1 MRVKDYKLKHHSF
14 AFAQWLMQ
22 PAPKDTLHGPES
34 HRKFEIIYISQGSV
48 RYNIEDEQ
56 YLAHAGDVIFV
67 MPNEIHTL
75 VINRSETFE
84 RILVYFDFEL
94 LRKMFAVA
102 DIEIDDT
109 FLSLRKLNRILPDR
123 LVSKYGIK
131 DTIYDIADIDPE
143 DKNACFRFMSLIF
156 DLIIRLNNS
165 AADTGEVI
173 LPISKDPM
181 IKNVIDY
188 IEAHISEPIKLDD
201 IADHLYISKSTLC
214 HKFANHMNLTINRY
228 VAIKKIHYAEEL
240 IRSGVSATEAA
251 MAVGYNH
258 YTTFYHNYKQIMG
271 CSPTSNE
278 SGIR

>member
-1 MRVKDYKLKHHSF
+1 MRIKQYMLKHHSF
-14 AFAQWLMQ
+14 AFVRWLMQ
-22 PAPKDTLHGPES
+22 PDVKDTIHGPES
-34 HRKFEIIYISQGSV
+34 HRKFEIIYIAQGSV

-56 YLAHAGDVIFV
+56 YLVREGDIIFV

-75 VINRSETFE
+75 VIDRSSVFE

-94 LRKMFAVA
+94 LQKMFAVA

-173 LPISKDPM
+173 LPISKDPL
-181 IKNVIDY
+181 IKSVIDY
-188 IEAHISEPIKLDD
+188 IDAHISEQIKLDD
-201 IADHLYISKSTLC
+201 IAEHLYISKSTLC
-214 HKFANHMNLTINRY
+214 HKFSNHMNLTINRY
-228 VAIKKIHYAEEL
+228 IAIKKIHYAEEL
-240 IRSGVSATEAA
+240 IRSGMSATEAS

-271 CSPTSNE
+271 CSPTANE
-278 SGIR
+278 SGIG